1 MGLSVHIHKI
11 VKNVLIVIYILLLTS
26 AMAYYMVP
34 IRPVEGYDLTN
45 IYYVATLVLDLISNS
60 CYVLKP
66 QHAKSGHNNN
76 YKHLAV

>member
-34 IRPVEGYDLTN
+34 ITAVEGYDLTN
-45 IYYVATLVLDLISNS
+45 IHYVATLVQDLISNS

-66 QHAKSGHNNN
+66 QHAKSGQNNN
-76 YKHLAV
+76 SKHLAV